1 MKRKGYR
8 QYSDS
13 TLMSLPKRK
22 IIELLRVAEYN
33 YFVTDEALENSANAG
48 MELAEKLDRHGYW
61 IIIDDVEKFLAKC
74 SECGRVEDTRLIEDY
89 PYCHCGAKMDGGK
102 KND

>member
-1 MKRKGYR
+1 MRLINA
-8 QYSDS
+8 DA
-13 TLMSLPKRK
+13 LMSQAFSTRQGYDAVL
-22 IIELLRVAEYN
+22 IEDIVNAPTVEAEP
-33 YFVTDEALENSANAG
+33 V
-48 MELAEKLDRHGYW
+48 KHGRW

-102 KND
+102 